1 MLQIEP
7 EAARPWLA
15 RAIAA
20 ARASGQISQL
30 SESLSV
36 ASTAEHMAGDGA
48 AARRLLDEAE
58 SLAAG
63 IDSYPA
69 AIGLIQAQA
78 IHAFFDRRPRHRQD
92 GVVSRRA
99 AEPGRR

>member
-1 MLQIEP
+1 MRWFDELLGLAANSPDVPARAYHFRGWLSMLQIEP

-20 ARASGQISQL
+20 ARASGQIAQL

-48 AARRLLDEAE
+48 AARRFLDEAE
-58 SLAAG
+58 DLGAG
-63 IDSYPA
+63 IDS
-69 AIGLIQAQA
+69 
-78 IHAFFDRRPRHRQD
+78 
-92 GVVSRRA
+92 
-99 AEPGRR
+99 